1 MKFRTPSC
9 LIVTLLTVLFILAHA
24 RGTMNRCIGLAKPRV
39 VLYVQ
44 TTHHRNGTPVSILPL
59 ITPHGRTATH
69 LIVASFHV
77 NEGSGIHLNDHDPA
91 DPVFATLWAEAA
103 LVQSAGVKLMG
114 MVGGAAPGSFTPE
127 TLDGEDA
134 VFERYYQQLCSI
146 VKEHRLDGL
155 DLDVEENM
163 SLGGIIRLIRRLR
176 NDFGS
181 NFIITLAP
189 VASALVNGANLSGF
203 SYSDLEAH
211 VGTEIAFYNV
221 QFYSGFGTMATPDD
235 YIRSISAG
243 WNPRKIVAGQLTSP
257 TTGYGYTPLPA
268 LNRTINALRVKYGDI
283 GGIMGWEY
291 YDGSPGGEKTTL
303 QWTRIVSAALWQ
315 PGRANTKRYD

>member
-1 MKFRTPSC
+1 MAFSEPLQLQEARTY
-9 LIVTLLTVLFILAHA
+9 LFA
-24 RGTMNRCIGLAKPRV
+24 
-39 VLYVQ
+39 
-44 TTHHRNGTPVSILPL
+44 
-59 ITPHGRTATH
+59 
-69 LIVASFHV
+69 
-77 NEGSGIHLNDHDPA
+77 IHFSESKLEIAPDADIRLNDHDPA
-91 DPVFATLWAEAA
+91 DPVFATLWAEAG
-103 LVQSAGVKLMG
+103 LVQSAGVKVMG
-114 MVGGAAPGSFTPE
+114 MVGGAAPGSFTPD

-134 VFERYYQQLCSI
+134 VFEKYYQQLYSI
-146 VKEHRLDGL
+146 VKESRLDGL

-163 SLGGIIRLIRRLR
+163 SLDGIIRLIRRLR

-203 SYSDLEAH
+203 SYSYLEAH

-221 QFYSGFGTMATPDD
+221 QLYSGFGTMATPDD

-243 WNPRKIVAGQLTSP
+243 WIPRKIVAGQLTSP
-257 TTGYGYTPLPA
+257 NTGYGYIPLPA
-268 LNRTINALRVKYGDI
+268 LNRTINALRVKYGEI

-291 YDGSPGGEKTTL
+291 YGGDPGGEKTTL

-315 PGRANTKRYD
+315 PGRANAKRYY